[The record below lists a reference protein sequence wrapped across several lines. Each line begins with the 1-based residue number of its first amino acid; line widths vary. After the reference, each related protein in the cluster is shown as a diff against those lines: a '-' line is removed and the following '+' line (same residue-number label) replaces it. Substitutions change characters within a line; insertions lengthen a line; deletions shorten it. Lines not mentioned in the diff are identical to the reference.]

1 MQEYQYALDILK
13 EFFTLAV
20 INQMHKS
27 APLWAQFRKKVATVF
42 GRRIVIPVQL
52 GFTEAVGARA
62 PNDYSLPEA
71 GRNLYDRAYIEI
83 MRNYGRVS
91 VDGLLVASSKG
102 AGGFVEAFS
111 QEMKGVSFAE
121 GIDLDRQSFMD
132 GSGSLALCKLATPT
146 GQIMTLEDAG
156 GITGNLPGKK
166 FIRKGMVLDVWTTG
180 WDANHAVKCTVKSID
195 DDETITFEAVDGTD
209 NDISAVVAGDILVRH
224 KTFSIAGGWGEQM
237 GLDGI
242 VNDVDPPT
250 GKFEDIERATVEEWK
265 AWKSTT
271 SAVITEDLMM
281 GDLDDMAQQTDG
293 HPPTFALTTYALR
306 RKLAKDAKTAYKTE
320 SLELKAGWKGIKFVG
335 GEVELPIMAHRFVPY
350 TVAGGTTG
358 YMYYVSEPHIKFYA
372 LKKLVW
378 DTSGGGTIKPVAGED
393 VTEAWFKMYGN
404 LGTDCSNVHGVR
416 TAYKIA

>member
-52 GFTEAVGARA
+52 GFTESVGARA
-62 PNDYSLPEA
+62 PNDYNLPEA

-83 MRNYGRVS
+83 KRNYGRVS

-111 QEMKGVSFAE
+111 QEMKGISFAE

-132 GSGSLALCKLATPT
+132 GAGRLALAVGVPT
-146 GQIMTLEDAG
+146 GQNLDIKDAG
-156 GITGNLPGKK
+156 GITGNIPPKK
-166 FIRKGMVLDVWTTG
+166 FIRKNMVVDIWASN
-180 WDANHAVKCTVKSID
+180 WSAIHATKVTIVSITD
-195 DDETITFEAVDGTD
+195 DDTIVFKAGDDVT
-209 NDISAVVAGDILVRH
+209 AVVANDNIVRH
-224 KTFSIAGGWGEQM
+224 KTYSADGWGEQM

-242 VNDVDPPT
+242 INDVDPPS
-250 GKFEDIERATVEEWK
+250 GDFEDIDRGTVAEWK
-265 AWKSTT
+265 AWKNTT
-271 SAVITEDLMM
+271 TKVLTEDIMM
-281 GDLDDMAQQTDG
+281 EDLDDIVQQTDG
-293 HPPTFALTTYALR
+293 HVPTFALTTFALR

-320 SLELKAGWKGIKFVG
+320 SLELKAGWKGVRFVG
-335 GEVELPIMAHRFVPY
+335 GEVELPIMAHRFVPV
-350 TVAGGTTG
+350 TASGG

-378 DTSGGGTIKPVAGED
+378 DTSGGGTIKPVANQD

-404 LGTDCSNVHGVR
+404 LGTDCSNVHGVH
-416 TAYKIA
+416 TLLTVA